1 MFTWYFITWN
11 FVSVKMT
18 DMKSIPALTLRLF
31 ISFRVDYVHMKSSCR
46 FEISFRSK
54 RPIWNPYGFEFHFA
68 SIHVNTSKELTEQR
82 SEIFNRNEISY
93 QFEFISPLTWTFS
106 KYNYTVWSVWKLFEV
121 GCLYQHIV
129 LALYRMNRNG
139 KLLKFCVSW

>member
-11 FVSVKMT
+11 FVSVKLT

-31 ISFRVDYVHMKSSCR
+31 ISFRVNYVHMKSSCR

-129 LALYRMNRNG
+129 LTLYRMNRNG